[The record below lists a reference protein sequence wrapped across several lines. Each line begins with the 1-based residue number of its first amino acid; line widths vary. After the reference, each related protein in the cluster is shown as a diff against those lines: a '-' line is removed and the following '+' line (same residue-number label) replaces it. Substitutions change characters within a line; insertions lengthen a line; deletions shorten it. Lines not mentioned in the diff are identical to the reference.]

1 MNSYLIEEQE
11 PSVKAI
17 GIILSNSNSTNTDTL
32 LSNEQKMCIFTVYK
46 ISDGIL
52 TEEF

>member
-32 LSNEQKMCIFTVYK
+32 LFNGVLNSFESIIDN
-46 ISDGIL
+46 
-52 TEEF
+52 